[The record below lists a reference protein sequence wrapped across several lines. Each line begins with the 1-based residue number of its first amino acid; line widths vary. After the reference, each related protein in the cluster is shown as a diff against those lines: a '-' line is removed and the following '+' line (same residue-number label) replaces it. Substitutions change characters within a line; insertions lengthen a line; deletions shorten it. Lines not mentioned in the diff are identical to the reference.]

1 MPTGYDPCAT
11 LTHMAATVT
20 VRELRQNL
28 SKYLERVE
36 AGESLS
42 VTRRGDPVAV
52 LAPLPGRGSVLDRMI
67 AEGKA
72 TPAQGNL
79 RDLPRPVKLPPGS
92 RTLSEM
98 LDEQREER
106 LYKSD

>member
-1 MPTGYDPCAT
+1 MS
-11 LTHMAATVT
+11 HVVS

-28 SKYLERVE
+28 SKYLVRVE

-42 VTRRGDPVAV
+42 VTRRGEPVAV

-72 TPAQGNL
+72 TPAKGDL
-79 RDLPRPVKLPPGS
+79 LDLPPPIKLPPGS
-92 RTLSEM
+92 KTATEILE
-98 LDEQREER
+98 EQRQER
-106 LYKSD
+106 LYKTD